1 MDRIKSISREK
12 ILTDIG
18 LPMTLNPLTPYEDAQ
33 VAAAVKR
40 WTGARKDHAVTGAAT
55 QEEKKDFTTDLH

>member
-1 MDRIKSISREK
+1 
-12 ILTDIG
+12 
-18 LPMTLNPLTPYEDAQ
+18 MTLNPLTPYEDAL

-55 QEEKKDFTTDLH
+55 QEEKKDFTTDLHPPSSRYAALRRAG